1 MKNKFLIFMATIT
14 FFLTVAVVG
23 ILLKPELYESKTT
36 VIKENDSMQSE
47 VDEKNIESEVSN
59 QEEWGSGDVY
69 DGSSPIIRKM
79 GEKLSVIGIP
89 HRKQG
94 DKPPMS
100 TEVFAYW
107 EGEMVFTVDS
117 AVIYDSIE
125 KTGLNLSNKIQY
137 WWISKCIWIAASV
150 FVYFTIALTCFSV
163 TAIMLGAKANFEIGT
178 YYPYFRFNSYDFVTE
193 PPWNI
198 MPTLLML
205 IPVGIGLGMI
215 QLTVSMVISRL
226 ASYLV
231 STAILLMSA
240 YMQSVLLFPNVSMFA
255 RSVEVV
261 TNGQIAWVEVI
272 IIAWISSI
280 CMLVGYLYLKN
291 SDIIN
296 KHR

>member
-1 MKNKFLIFMATIT
+1 MFINIVRCDLNN
-14 FFLTVAVVG
+14 G
-23 ILLKPELYESKTT
+23 ILKKWKFYLFTGAFFSILA
-36 VIKENDSMQSE
+36 
-47 VDEKNIESEVSN
+47 
-59 QEEWGSGDVY
+59 
-69 DGSSPIIRKM
+69 
-79 GEKLSVIGIP
+79 
-89 HRKQG
+89 
-94 DKPPMS
+94 
-100 TEVFAYW
+100 VFAYFDFDAALR
-107 EGEMVFTVDS
+107 MTPSPITADITVGDYLCFLFGGTS
-117 AVIYDSIE
+117 AGNLPIELIDKNNIVNSMFKFSFPSIWILIYLILLLLTLEYPYEDLMGFGKNRII
-125 KTGLNLSNKIQY
+125 LSNKIQY
-137 WWISKCIWIAASV
+137 WWISKCIWITASV

-163 TAIMLGAKANFEIGT
+163 TAIMLGAKASFEIGT

-198 MPTLLML
+198 IPTLLML

-231 STAILLMSA
+231 STAIFLMSA

-280 CMLVGYLYLKN
+280 CMLVGYLYWKN